1 MAALLM
7 SAPAIKPSPPHP
19 RCVPAPPPPLLSLL
33 LLLSATA
40 RPLSHSLP
48 VLQNPESMSSSM
60 SQLEKAEVNALPPQP
75 ARPAFTPVNAQFRKF
90 GNPGPLG
97 LFAFSTTTL
106 MLSLFNVSAR
116 DIHIP
121 NVIVGMTLWVGG
133 LSQLLAGMWEFASAN
148 TFGATGQCPFPLAR
162 VVPCSPPARASNCPP
177 CRSVMGFALPRVA
190 AALFPHGPSPRFSP
204 SPRIILHAP
213 ASSRASPPFA
223 FSLFGTFW
231 MSYGTIYIPSSG
243 ILAAYAAAP
252 DQLASGLGIY
262 LFMFFII
269 SVILTIA
276 STRRSYGLIALFFNL
291 SLTFLLLG
299 VAELV
304 ASTAKHTVKGGG
316 AFGIITAAIGFY
328 IGTAQLLNRE
338 ESWFTLPTGPI
349 APRLD

>member
-1 MAALLM
+1 
-7 SAPAIKPSPPHP
+7 
-19 RCVPAPPPPLLSLL
+19 
-33 LLLSATA
+33 
-40 RPLSHSLP
+40 
-48 VLQNPESMSSSM
+48 M

-148 TFGATGQCPFPLAR
+148 TFGAT
-162 VVPCSPPARASNCPP
+162 
-177 CRSVMGFALPRVA
+177 
-190 AALFPHGPSPRFSP
+190 
-204 SPRIILHAP
+204 
-213 ASSRASPPFA
+213 A